1 MDISNEAIAVIVVLV
16 LVVLLWYNS
25 WKVGKYDLS
34 SYIPGEGMAVQPM
47 YADFLGS
54 DRLHRE
60 GMAVQPA
67 YGNFLGSDRLREN
80 MGGGNRYYL
89 GGY

>member
-47 YADFLGS
+47 YQDFLGS
-54 DRLHRE
+54 DRLRE
-60 GMAVQPA
+60 SMAVQPM
-67 YGNFLGSDRLREN
+67 YQDFLGSDRLREN
-80 MGGGNRYYL
+80 MVRGNRYYL

>member
-25 WKVGKYDLS
+25 WKVGSYDLKQ
-34 SYIPGEGMAVQPM
+34 YIPGEGMAVQPM
-47 YADFLGS
+47 YKDFLGS
-54 DRLHRE
+54 DRLHE

-67 YGNFLGSDRLREN
+67 YQNFLASDRLREG
-80 MGGGNRYYL
+80 MAKGNRYYL

>member
-34 SYIPGEGMAVQPM
+34 SYIPGESMAVQPMYQDFLGSDRLRREGMAVQPM
-47 YADFLGS
+47 Y
-54 DRLHRE
+54 
-60 GMAVQPA
+60 Q
-67 YGNFLGSDRLREN
+67 NFLASDRLREN
-80 MGGGNRYYL
+80 MGGNRYYL